1 MSVLKGRNSRGRGGT
16 CAAWQVA
23 GSTVRAYGLHV
34 TWRNTHQRHE
44 EAPWNSRRSGTAKN
58 AGKAGRAT
66 TKATTAAKPRRW
78 SACRAATRKA
88 ATPASATP
96 TRTSRK
102 AAEPSFTAR
111 TNHGSAGAAGT
122 EADRELERRRTPPRR

>member
-16 CAAWQVA
+16 CAARRVA
-23 GSTVRAYGLHV
+23 GSTGRAYGLHV

-44 EAPWNSRRSGTAKN
+44 EEPWNSTSKRKRSRSRTGTAKS

-66 TKATTAAKPRRW
+66 TKATTAARPKRW
-78 SACRAATRKA
+78 RACRAATRRV
-88 ATPASATP
+88 ATRAWATR

-102 AAEPSFTAR
+102 AAETSFTDKE
-111 TNHGSAGAAGT
+111 GA
-122 EADRELERRRTPPRR
+122 D